1 MATCYGGVGDTSME
15 NPETQDM
22 DNDSQDN
29 FQDENII
36 QQLICKT
43 ERLRQAIEDRDND
56 PRDTIHQLEQRL
68 NQLTLTLCPPSEPI
82 EEVLDK
88 YTDTLCTTQ
97 KKTSLESSL
106 LQDIP
111 TLNGHDSSQLEDWLT
126 DIETASELT
135 GESRTKLA
143 QAKSTGISQNTNIRS
158 FNCTKDLGGN

>member
-1 MATCYGGVGDTSME
+1 MAMSYSGIGDTSIE
-15 NPETQDM
+15 NPENGDL

-29 FQDENII
+29 FQDENIV

-43 ERLRQAIEDRDND
+43 ERLRQALEDRDND

-68 NQLTLTLCPPSEPI
+68 NRLTLTLCPPSEHI
-82 EEVLDK
+82 EDVFDE
-88 YTDTLCTTQ
+88 YTETLCTAQ

-111 TLNGHDSSQLEDWLT
+111 TLNGQDSSQLEDWLT

-135 GESRTKLA
+135 GTVELK
-143 QAKSTGISQNTNIRS
+143 
-158 FNCTKDLGGN
+158 